1 MPKILIVNEVDEI
14 RGMIKVILEAAG
26 FEASTSGSAK
36 EAMGALYEDRFDLVI
51 TDLNLPGSMKGEELL
66 WVIKESETD
75 TGVVILTSQ
84 PSIESAIEC
93 LRNDLASDYL
103 IHPID
108 SLKGFVITINK
119 ALKKRAQKV
128 KNRQRKK
135 QLYAVSHK
143 LKEMNQ
149 KLKESQKEFVES
161 EKKDVYDAT
170 VLTAAHN
177 INQPL
182 TVLLLKAEMVEE
194 KLKQYG
200 RDDELLSHIESI
212 KRSAL
217 KIYDIMDQF
226 KSLSRPVFKDY
237 LEGVKMIDLGKD
249 GKEGADTER
258 GQVEEA
264 RPSTPLVAPPT
275 PDPHIFPT
283 APTAPP
289 APETQALPT
298 APTAPF
304 VHEPQAIHEKPPEPT
319 VKAEPPTI
327 LIVEDEE
334 GIKDLVCEIL
344 SNQGYKTLAAAN
356 GEKGFNLY
364 EKNQDKIDLL
374 ITDIRMPKL
383 SGIELYHKVR
393 KISSTLPVICLTGYD
408 IDDEAH
414 KLHKEGKIKLLTKPF
429 ALKELVFLVNKQ
441 LEDDSDLLKA
451 SSD

>member
-1 MPKILIVNEVDEI
+1 MPRILIVNESAEI
-14 RGMIKVILEAAG
+14 CGMIKVILEAAG
-26 FEASTSGSAK
+26 FEASTSKSAK
-36 EAMGALYEDRFDLVI
+36 EAMEAFYEEQFDLII
-51 TDLNLPGSMKGEELL
+51 TDLSLPGSMKGEELL

-75 TGVVILTSQ
+75 TGVIVLTSQ

-103 IHPID
+103 THPID
-108 SLKGFVITINK
+108 SLKGFVVTVNK
-119 ALKKRAQKV
+119 ALKKRTQKV

-135 QLYAVSHK
+135 QLYSVSHK

-182 TVLLLKAEMVEE
+182 TVLLLKAEMIEE

-200 RDDELLSHIESI
+200 RDDEMLSHIESI

-237 LEGVKMIDLGKD
+237 LEGVKMIDLD
-249 GKEGADTER
+249 REGTDKER
-258 GQVEEA
+258 GQTEEA
-264 RPSTPLVAPPT
+264 RPSTPKDAPP
-275 PDPHIFPT
+275 PAPEPQIFPT
-283 APTAPP
+283 APS
-289 APETQALPT
+289 

-304 VHEPQAIHEKPPEPT
+304 APEPKAVHEKPPVPKTEP
-319 VKAEPPTI
+319 ATI

-344 SNQGYKTLAAAN
+344 NNQGYTTLAAAN
-356 GEKGFNLY
+356 GEEGFKLFK
-364 EKNQDKIDLL
+364 KNKIDLL
-374 ITDIRMPKL
+374 VTDIRMPKL
-383 SGIELYHKVR
+383 SGIELYHKVSE
-393 KISSTLPVICLTGYD
+393 ISPTLPVICLTGYD
-408 IDDEAH
+408 IDDEAQ
-414 KLHKEGKIKLLTKPF
+414 KLHNEGKIKLLTKPF
-429 ALKELVFLVNKQ
+429 ALKELVFLVKKQ
-441 LEDDSDLLKA
+441 LVDDSELLKA

>member
-1 MPKILIVNEVDEI
+1 MPRILIVNEVEEI

-36 EAMGALYEDRFDLVI
+36 EAMEAFYEEQFDLVI

-75 TGVVILTSQ
+75 TGVIVLTSQ

-103 IHPID
+103 THPID
-108 SLKGFVITINK
+108 SLKGFVVTINK
-119 ALKKRAQKV
+119 ALKKRSQKV

-135 QLYAVSHK
+135 QLYSVSNK

-149 KLKESQKEFVES
+149 KLKESQKEFVEN

-182 TVLLLKAEMVEE
+182 TVLLLKAEMIEE
-194 KLKQYG
+194 KLKYNG
-200 RDDELLSHIESI
+200 RDDEMLSHIESI

-226 KSLSRPVFKDY
+226 KSLPRPVFKDY
-237 LEGVKMIDLGKD
+237 LEGVKMIDLD
-249 GKEGADTER
+249 REGADKER
-258 GQVEEA
+258 GQIEEA
-264 RPSTPLVAPPT
+264 RPSTPQA
-275 PDPHIFPT
+275 
-283 APTAPP
+283 APP
-289 APETQALPT
+289 APEPEAFPT
-298 APTAPF
+298 TPTAPF
-304 VHEPQAIHEKPPEPT
+304 TLEPQEDHKKPPA
-319 VKAEPPTI
+319 VKVEASTI
-327 LIVEDEE
+327 LVVEDEE

-344 SNQGYKTLAAAN
+344 TNQGYNTIAAAN
-356 GEKGFNLY
+356 GEEGFKLY
-364 EKNQDKIDLL
+364 KKNKDKINLL

-383 SGIELYHKVR
+383 TGIELYHKVR
-393 KISSTLPVICLTGYD
+393 KLSQELPVICLTGYD
-408 IDDEAH
+408 IDDEAQ
-414 KLHKEGKIKLLTKPF
+414 KLHNDGKIKLLTKPF
-429 ALKELVFLVNKQ
+429 ALKELVFLVKKQ
-441 LEDDSDLLKA
+441 LEADSELLKA